1 MPSRSFYSSNQTS
14 PFSGSNS
21 ISAWCTKVPKNKKK
35 QTLMRIPFLC
45 KTSLWPFSGPNDLF
59 ASSREMA
66 SHFQPVILELTKGY
80 GTSLNL
86 KVQPPWYPQTERP
99 FNGGLPCCHIEALES
114 SVLIFLLRSP
124 MRFPNATYIS
134 KMGKMD
140 GYDVFFLLGLSNQR
154 LILSWLSSAIYFF

>member
-1 MPSRSFYSSNQTS
+1 MYQGTE
-14 PFSGSNS
+14 
-21 ISAWCTKVPKNKKK
+21 KQKKTDLDAHPVSL
-35 QTLMRIPFLC
+35 QNFTMAFLR
-45 KTSLWPFSGPNDLF
+45 PNDLF

-114 SVLIFLLRSP
+114 SFLIFLLRSP

-154 LILSWLSSAIYFF
+154 LILSWLSSAIYFFLRTAIEVTRS